1 MIGEGSLSLLN
12 RNTSL
17 IMKRKNLKILI
28 TIVLILSV
36 CLFSIRGS
44 AITNATWKATA
55 TTEVGRGIVSFGGN
69 SSYEYQCPLIRKDGH
84 IIAIALFRIDDTLVA
99 FSIEYYRIAFLMT
112 I

>member
-1 MIGEGSLSLLN
+1 MI
-12 RNTSL
+12 
-17 IMKRKNLKILI
+17 RKNKRLFKLLI
-28 TIVLILSV
+28 TIVFILSV
-36 CLFSIRGS
+36 CLFSIRES
-44 AITNATWKATA
+44 TITNATWKATA

-84 IIAIALFRIDDTLVA
+84 IIALALFRIDDTLVA